1 MFPHKKEKTAQTRCL
16 GGLSVRKTLLL
27 IPFFLVAWI
36 FPLSLP
42 AHAANGK
49 TVEITVVKNDN
60 LVNICRKYLEDPSNW
75 PKIGRI
81 NRLKNYDLIHPG
93 QTLNIP
99 VVLLKGLPVS
109 GQVIFVKG
117 DVAVR
122 AGAEGPW
129 KPSVERLHPPGEHDP
144 DGRRDVVEIVFEDGL
159 PSSSAPT
166 QSST

>member
-16 GGLSVRKTLLL
+16 DGLSVRKTLLL

-36 FPLSLP
+36 FPSPFP
-42 AHAANGK
+42 AYATDRK

-60 LVNICRKYLEDPSNW
+60 LVNICKKYLEDPSNW

-81 NRLKNYDLIHPG
+81 NRLKNYNLIHPG

-109 GQVIFVKG
+109 GHVIFVKG
-117 DVAVR
+117 NVAVR

-129 KPSVERLHPPGEHDP
+129 KPVRLNDYILQGNM
-144 DGRRDVVEIVFEDGL
+144 I
-159 PSSSAPT
+159 
-166 QSST
+166 